1 MTGIVEPGT
10 PPDGQGKLLSEL
22 RAVIQEARQ
31 RVAQAANSALTQAYW
46 RVGKRLLAEDLT
58 EGRGEYGRRILA
70 TLSQELEAE
79 FGAGFTYSALTRM
92 IRFAA
97 EFPDEAMVASL
108 SQQLTWSHVVELLPI
123 KDPLAREFYAEMCRA
138 ERWSVRTLRKRIGGM
153 LYERTALSRNSDELV
168 RRELAGLRDEGRMTP
183 DLVFRNPY
191 LLDFLGLRDTY
202 SEKDLESAILRE
214 LEAFLL
220 ELGNGFAFVARQKR
234 ISVGRDDFYLD
245 LLFFHRRLRRLV
257 AVELK
262 LRWLDR
268 HERAPGEEAP
278 IGLILCAGADAEQ
291 VELLQLDAK
300 SIRVAEYLTEL
311 PPPEILRERLHRAIA
326 SARERAA
333 LSVRAGDD
341 L

>member
-1 MTGIVEPGT
+1 VEPGT